1 MYFYLINQLIRYTC
15 HKITFTAHI
24 MRFYVRFHW
33 LDGLCLILFKDKH
46 CFLNKLLFLLRC
58 LSMCRF
64 IVNLILCLSLVILP
78 FIWNTFQCPVHV
90 VFIECWQLCSFTEV
104 ISEPVVICNSWRAGL
119 VLICSLHPLRNAL
132 HVRQEYML
140 V

>member
-1 MYFYLINQLIRYTC
+1 MLFPKQVALPAEMPFHVQIHCEPHSLSILGDPTIHMKHLPMSC
-15 HKITFTAHI
+15 AWLHI
-24 MRFYVRFHW
+24 
-33 LDGLCLILFKDKH
+33 
-46 CFLNKLLFLLRC
+46 
-58 LSMCRF
+58 
-64 IVNLILCLSLVILP
+64 
-78 FIWNTFQCPVHV
+78 

-104 ISEPVVICNSWRAGL
+104 ISEPAVICNSWRAGL

>member
-15 HKITFTAHI
+15 SHKITFTAHI

-33 LDGLCLILFKDKH
+33 LDGLCLILFKDKR

-64 IVNLILCLSLVILP
+64 IVNLILCLALVILP
-78 FIWNTFQCPVHV
+78 FIMKRLPMSCAWLHI

-119 VLICSLHPLRNAL
+119 GLICSLHSLRNAL
-132 HVRQEYML
+132 HVRQE
-140 V
+140 